1 MKVLSSMSYELI
13 FQNALKLHQDGQL
26 DQAEALY
33 RQILETVPEQPD
45 VLNLLGL
52 VAHAKGA
59 QDEACRLFM
68 QAIRAKPTEASFYY
82 NLAFSFKLSG
92 KPKEALENFRK
103 VTELDPK
110 IKETYNEIALL
121 LQQEGDIDSA
131 RKNWQ
136 YAISLDASFAEAK
149 ANLSM
154 SYREE
159 NIFKATEMLER
170 LVLEFPSEAIIFYY
184 LTRIYIQRNLWEN
197 AWKSAVK
204 AKELAPMSDEVRVLL
219 GQLSCHDR
227 QFENA
232 KIYFAKAELLNPNN
246 IIALMSLA
254 DIYSREGNFE
264 EAEPRYKRVLEL
276 EPKNFDAHNNYA
288 EMLQHQGR
296 LSEAL
301 EEYRA
306 AVILNPKAAEVSN
319 NLALILRDQNEYE
332 EALGLLFNALSHA
345 PNMEEI
351 SVNLYETLILMAREN
366 NDKALQIAQNWLKNF
381 PENTFAQQICAA
393 LKGEDI
399 GNNQVYSE
407 KLFDHFADNYELV
420 VKNLGYSAPM
430 AMGRIAGPLKGTVV
444 DLGCGT
450 GLVAQALKNDEN
462 IFIGVDISQKMLDVA
477 AQKNL
482 YQSLVKSDIVEYL
495 QKNQDFDWAVMG
507 DVFGYIGDTS
517 QAIKLLKNKKILFSI
532 EALDE
537 DKNYQLMPSGRYK
550 HNPNYIEKL
559 LRDNGF
565 ECITKEEVVLR
576 YENREPVKGF
586 IFMGE

>member
-1 MKVLSSMSYELI
+1 MSYELM

-26 DQAEALY
+26 DQAETLY
-33 RQILETVPEQPD
+33 RQVLETVPEQPD

-52 VAHAKGA
+52 IAQAKGA
-59 QDEACRLFM
+59 QDEACSLFM
-68 QAIRAKPTEASFYY
+68 QAIRAKPNEASFYY
-82 NLAFSFKLSG
+82 NLAFSFKLNG

-121 LQQEGDIDSA
+121 LQQNGNMDEA

-136 YAISLDASFAEAK
+136 YAMSLDPSFAEAK

-159 NIFKATEMLER
+159 NIFKAIEMLER
-170 LVLEFPSEAIIFYY
+170 LALEFSSEPRIFYY
-184 LTRIYIQRNLWEN
+184 LTQLYIQRNLWEN
-197 AWKSAVK
+197 AWKSAIK
-204 AKELAPMSDEVRVLL
+204 AKELAPTSDEIRVLL
-219 GQLSCHDR
+219 GYLSCHDN
-227 QFENA
+227 QIENA
-232 KIYFAKAELLNPNN
+232 KIYFTKAELLNSNN
-246 IIALMSLA
+246 IAALLSLA
-254 DIYSREGNFE
+254 DIYSREENFE
-264 EAEPRYKRVLEL
+264 QAELRYKRVLEL
-276 EPKNFDAHNNYA
+276 EPKNFGAHTNYA
-288 EMLQHQGR
+288 EMLQRQGR

-319 NLALILRDQNEYE
+319 NLALVLRDQNEYD

-351 SVNLYETLILMAREN
+351 SINILETLILLAREN
-366 NDKALQIAQNWLKNF
+366 KDKALQIAQNWLKNF
-381 PENTFAQQICAA
+381 PENIFAEQICAV

-399 GNNQVYSE
+399 GNNQIYSE

-420 VKNLGYSAPM
+420 IKNLGYSAPM

-477 AQKNL
+477 AEKNL
-482 YQSLVKSDIVEYL
+482 YQSLIKSDIVEYL

-507 DVFGYIGDTS
+507 DVLGYIGDIS
-517 QAIKLLKNKKILFSI
+517 QVIKLLKNKKILFSI
-532 EALDE
+532 EVLDE
-537 DKNYQLMPSGRYK
+537 DMDYQLMPSGRYK
-550 HNPNYIEKL
+550 HNPFYVEKL

-565 ECITKEEVVLR
+565 ECITKEEVLLR